1 MENAT
6 VLVVEDE
13 GIVGLELQEILESL
27 GYNVPDVVTS
37 GDAVLENV
45 IKYKP
50 SLIIMD
56 IHLKSFID
64 GIDAVKR
71 VKMIQDTPII
81 YLTAY
86 PNKEIKQRAMT
97 TNPAAYLLKPFK
109 EKQLKEEIQKALS
122 A

>member
-1 MENAT
+1 MDKAT

-13 GIVGLELQEILESL
+13 GIVGLELQEILESM
-27 GYNVPDVVTS
+27 GYNVPDVVSS
-37 GDAVLENV
+37 GDDVLGCVMKHN
-45 IKYKP
+45 P
-50 SLIIMD
+50 QLIIMD

-64 GIDAVKR
+64 GIDAAKR
-71 VKMIQDTPII
+71 VKMIKETPII

-86 PNKEIKQRAMT
+86 PNNEIRERAMK

-109 EKQLKEEIQKALS
+109 EDKLKEEIERVLS

>member
-1 MENAT
+1 MDNTT

-13 GIVGLELQEILESL
+13 GIVGLELQEILENL

-86 PNKEIKQRAMT
+86 PNKEIRQRAMT

>member
-1 MENAT
+1 MGQAT

-27 GYNVPDVVTS
+27 GYHVPEIITS
-37 GDAVLENV
+37 GDTVVEKV
-45 IKYKP
+45 MKYKP
-50 SLIIMD
+50 KLIIMD

-71 VKMIQDTPII
+71 LKMIQDTPVI

-86 PNKEIKQRAMT
+86 PNTEIKDRAMS
-97 TNPAAYLLKPFK
+97 TNPAAYLLKPFREK
-109 EKQLKEEIQKALS
+109 ELKEEIQKVMS